1 MASRTKRGGV
11 GAQSSA
17 SFPLASGGGV
27 AVAGRQGGATNR
39 TWQAG
44 SIDRSE
50 EGDARTHAR
59 AGGISP
65 PLDFSGDAGVS
76 VLRAWNWAYKPNSSQ

>member
-11 GAQSSA
+11 GARSSA

-59 AGGISP
+59 EGWWNQSAFGLFRGCRCVRPAGMELG
-65 PLDFSGDAGVS
+65 L
-76 VLRAWNWAYKPNSSQ
+76 